1 MKGLNSVPP
10 KGSQWASLQAENGSN
25 NKTNL
30 GNNVRELPIN
40 ARQKT
45 FNRRVTSFRSTDCG
59 HKIIFSL
66 ITGDDLAPRIS
77 IGHKKRQLVHEM
89 QRPGGLR
96 PRPFSSTTMLWL
108 VGASLSLLINNTLL
122 VVSEAFVPTSN
133 MCLHGDSSTSLL
145 CNALAKTSLPKILAT
160 RQVEPSASSP
170 RRRRRQNVE
179 QWKMAAA
186 NADDDTSTIDA
197 TLSIRGGAN
206 GGRMGGGVKQ
216 QEQKQQRRQLVRE
229 MVAELIGTFLLVQIG
244 TGSVMSA
251 VFTDSL
257 VGLFQIASV
266 WIIAVTIAIST
277 TAGISGAH
285 LNPAMSVA
293 FASLRP
299 SKSFGW
305 NKVIPYSLAQVTGAV
320 LASWV
325 NLLLY
330 ASTIRAFE
338 ASHGI
343 IRASATGIASAKVFG
358 EYFRYAAI
366 VFIVILVATRF
377 GGRDI
382 RDRCSR
388 D

>member
-1 MKGLNSVPP
+1 M
-10 KGSQWASLQAENGSN
+10 
-25 NKTNL
+25 
-30 GNNVRELPIN
+30 
-40 ARQKT
+40 
-45 FNRRVTSFRSTDCG
+45 
-59 HKIIFSL
+59 
-66 ITGDDLAPRIS
+66 
-77 IGHKKRQLVHEM
+77 
-89 QRPGGLR
+89 
-96 PRPFSSTTMLWL
+96 WL

-122 VVSEAFVPTSN
+122 VVSEAFIPTSN
-133 MCLHGDSSTSLL
+133 ICLHGDSSTSSL
-145 CNALAKTSLPKILAT
+145 CHPLSKTPLAKIFAT
-160 RQVEPSASSP
+160 RHKVPSASTP
-170 RRRRRQNVE
+170 RRRCRGNVE
-179 QWKMAAA
+179 QLKMAAT
-186 NADDDTSTIDA
+186 ADDDTSSIDA
-197 TLSIRGGAN
+197 TLSIRGGASD
-206 GGRMGGGVKQ
+206 GKFQKLSMTKGAGDQ
-216 QEQKQQRRQLVRE
+216 QQQHRRQLVQE

-285 LNPAMSVA
+285 LNPAMSIA

-320 LASWV
+320 LASWT

-343 IRASATGIASAKVFG
+343 VRASATGIASAKVFG
-358 EYFRYAAI
+358 EYFR
-366 VFIVILVATRF
+366 
-377 GGRDI
+377 
-382 RDRCSR
+382 
-388 D
+388 

>member
-1 MKGLNSVPP
+1 
-10 KGSQWASLQAENGSN
+10 
-25 NKTNL
+25 
-30 GNNVRELPIN
+30 
-40 ARQKT
+40 
-45 FNRRVTSFRSTDCG
+45 
-59 HKIIFSL
+59 
-66 ITGDDLAPRIS
+66 
-77 IGHKKRQLVHEM
+77 M

-96 PRPFSSTTMLWL
+96 PRPFSGTTMMWL

-122 VVSEAFVPTSN
+122 VVSEAFVPPSN
-133 MCLHGDSSTSLL
+133 ICLHGDSSTSSL
-145 CNALAKTSLPKILAT
+145 CNALTTKTPLAKILAT
-160 RQVEPSASSP
+160 RHNVPSASTP
-170 RRRRRQNVE
+170 RRRCRENVE
-179 QWKMAAA
+179 QWKMAAT
-186 NADDDTSTIDA
+186 ADDDASFIDA
-197 TLSIRGGAN
+197 TLSIRGGAS
-206 GGRMGGGVKQ
+206 GGKFKKLSMTKGAGDQQQQQKQ
-216 QEQKQQRRQLVRE
+216 QQQRRQLVRE

-285 LNPAMSVA
+285 LNPAMSIA

-320 LASWV
+320 LASWT

-343 IRASATGIASAKVFG
+343 VRASATGIASAKVFG
-358 EYFRYAAI
+358 EYFRYEAI
-366 VFIVILVATRF
+366 AFSCIIVANKF
-377 GGRDI
+377 GGRDV
-382 RDRCSR
+382 RDGRSS